1 VEASP
6 HEPGRA
12 YLAVYKY
19 RQADFTPYI
28 FRTDDYGESWTR
40 LADGTSGI
48 PPDHFVR
55 VVREDPER
63 PGLLYAGTEF
73 GMYVSFN
80 DGRTWQSLQQNLPT
94 TPITD
99 LKVHRSDLVVATQ
112 GRSFWVLDDLSPLRQ
127 LTDSVAAAEA
137 HLFAPRDPHQFN
149 VRAFD
154 GAHAP
159 TPPPDGAVFHYTLAE
174 TPDTTVTLEILDA
187 DDEVVRTYTAD
198 PTAEA
203 EADADGPTLPVEAGL
218 NRFVWPMTYPGPEVV
233 DDAVMSLSDTGDMPA
248 PPGTYRV
255 RLTIGDWR
263 AEQSFAIRPDPR
275 VEDVTPEDLQARF
288 ELARKT
294 RDRLTEVHDAIRT
307 IRAVRTQVT
316 ALADRVAERAADTD
330 TIQARAERLTQ
341 ELTDLETTFMQTKN
355 ESWQDPINFPP
366 QLDNQWA
373 YLYTHINGAYARP
386 TEGTYERFDDLVE
399 QTEPL
404 LARLRALLDEDVP
417 ALNAALRAA
426 DVPPVQASAE

>member
-1 VEASP
+1 
-6 HEPGRA
+6 
-12 YLAVYKY
+12 
-19 RQADFTPYI
+19 
-28 FRTDDYGESWTR
+28 
-40 LADGTSGI
+40 
-48 PPDHFVR
+48 
-55 VVREDPER
+55 
-63 PGLLYAGTEF
+63 
-73 GMYVSFN
+73 
-80 DGRTWQSLQQNLPT
+80 
-94 TPITD
+94 
-99 LKVHRSDLVVATQ
+99 
-112 GRSFWVLDDLSPLRQ
+112 
-127 LTDSVAAAEA
+127 
-137 HLFAPRDPHQFN
+137 
-149 VRAFD
+149 
-154 GAHAP
+154 
-159 TPPPDGAVFHYTLAE
+159 
-174 TPDTTVTLEILDA
+174 
-187 DDEVVRTYTAD
+187 
-198 PTAEA
+198 
-203 EADADGPTLPVEAGL
+203 
-218 NRFVWPMTYPGPEVV
+218 MTYPGPEIV